1 MPLRY
6 RRYYLQK
13 LSETHEKQNEEINKK
28 FGGNELT
35 SSQPSKNSNL
45 PPLPIPDFATKVR
58 APKK

>member
-13 LSETHEKQNEEINKK
+13 LSETHEKQNEAMEQK
-28 FGGNELT
+28 FGGGNLT
-35 SSQPSKNSNL
+35 SSEPSKSNKL
-45 PPLPIPDFATKVR
+45 PPLPIPDFATKIR

>member
-13 LSETHEKQNEEINKK
+13 LSETHEKQQEAIDKK
-28 FGGNELT
+28 FGGGELT
-35 SSQPSKNSNL
+35 SPEPSKLNKL